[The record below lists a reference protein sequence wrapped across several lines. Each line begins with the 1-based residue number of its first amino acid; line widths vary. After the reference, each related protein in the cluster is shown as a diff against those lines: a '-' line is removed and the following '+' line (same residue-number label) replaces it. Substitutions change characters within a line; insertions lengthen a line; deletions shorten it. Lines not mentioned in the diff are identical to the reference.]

1 MFFQE
6 SITITLLAGIPNY
19 LLDRL
24 KNPQKKNQNNTE
36 CIVFKSTKHCHVSP
50 FLHSL
55 HRLPITRRIDY
66 KLSSLCFSVNNGTG
80 SKYLSEL
87 LTIYTPS
94 RQLRSASDTG
104 LFRFLPSRQRQ
115 MDRDLFHF
123 QMLLSGTIFFKL
135 SDILHLSPH
144 SSLL

>member
-1 MFFQE
+1 MLLFFQE

-24 KNPQKKNQNNTE
+24 KNPHKKNQNNTE

-94 RQLRSASDTG
+94 RQLRSAADTELSRIPAFNTKTNG
-104 LFRFLPSRQRQ
+104 QRSFFISSRFCLEQ
-115 MDRDLFHF
+115 
-123 QMLLSGTIFFKL
+123 
-135 SDILHLSPH
+135 SP
-144 SSLL
+144 LNC